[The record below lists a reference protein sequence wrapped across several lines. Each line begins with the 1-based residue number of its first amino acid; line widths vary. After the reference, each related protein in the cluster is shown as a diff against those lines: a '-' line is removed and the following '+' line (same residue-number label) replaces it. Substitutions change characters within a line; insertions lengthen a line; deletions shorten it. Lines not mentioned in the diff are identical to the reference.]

1 MKSRFPFTSFP
12 NGWFRVA
19 YSHELPPGEVRPIHY
34 FGQDL
39 VLFRTESGTPHILDA
54 HCPHLG
60 AHLGYG
66 GCVQGETIQCPF
78 HGWRFNEQ
86 GKCVDVPYT
95 NKIPAKAQTKA
106 WCVQEINGLILVY
119 YHAQGHSPTWEL
131 PQIPE
136 LTSQEWTNFKQ
147 VGQWQISS
155 HLQDLHEN
163 VVDIAHFPTVHSDHS
178 AKSQGSDVDGPFWKQ
193 RLYSGQAFQAAILNF
208 KIETQ
213 YEIALYG
220 LGYSLQRY
228 CISGIGRLQ
237 FILLFLMT
245 PVNEKYVD
253 IHLLISV
260 KKILN
265 KAISLALISPV
276 LKVLKQEMEKDITIL
291 ENKLY
296 RTYPLLCDGDGE
308 IMRYRHWASQFY
320 SEDLKLAEIS
330 VLQMEH

>member
-12 NGWFRVA
+12 NGWFCIA
-19 YSHELPPGEVRPIHY
+19 YSHELLPGDVKPIHY

-39 VLFRTESGTPHILDA
+39 VLFRTESGTPYVLNA

-78 HGWRFNEQ
+78 HGWRFNED
-86 GKCVDVPYT
+86 GKCIEVPYA
-95 NKIPAKAQTKA
+95 NKIPAKAQART
-106 WCVQEINGLILVY
+106 WCIRELNGVILVY
-119 YHAQGHSPTWEL
+119 YHAQGKPPTWEP

-136 LTSQEWTNFKQ
+136 LNSQEWTKFKE
-147 VGQWQISS
+147 VDRWRINS
-155 HLQDLHEN
+155 HLQDLHEQ

-178 AKSQGSDVDGPFWKQ
+178 AKSQGSDVDGPVWKQ
-193 RLYSGQAFQAAILNF
+193 RLYSGQAFKAATLDF

-228 CISGIGRLQ
+228 CINGIGKLQ
-237 FILLFLMT
+237 FILLFLTT
-245 PVNEKYVD
+245 PVNEKCVE
-253 IHLLISV
+253 IQLLISV
-260 KKILN
+260 KKLFN
-265 KAISLALISPV
+265 KAIASVITSLV
-276 LKVLKQEMEKDITIL
+276 LKMLKQEMEKDITIL

-296 RTYPLLCDGDGE
+296 RKVPLLCDGDGE
-308 IMRYRHWASQFY
+308 IIRYRHWASQFY
-320 SEDLKLAEIS
+320 SENLELLPS
-330 VLQMEH
+330 LQKIT